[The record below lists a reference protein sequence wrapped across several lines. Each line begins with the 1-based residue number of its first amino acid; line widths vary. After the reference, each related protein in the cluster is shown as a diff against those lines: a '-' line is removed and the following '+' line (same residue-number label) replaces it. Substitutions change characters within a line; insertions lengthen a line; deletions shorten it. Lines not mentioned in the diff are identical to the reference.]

1 MYLNLQYMVMMPA
14 NKKDKNLDSIMLT
27 SNLSP
32 TPNLF
37 ILQIAVLDI
46 INTHKLQL

>member
-1 MYLNLQYMVMMPA
+1 MVIIPA
-14 NKKDKNLDSIMLT
+14 NKKDKILDSIMLT
-27 SNLSP
+27 RNLPPS
-32 TPNLF
+32 NLF